1 MACVVVRVVV
11 AEEEVTEKNFPV
23 KKVVV
28 VAEEVEMKV
37 VLMNHCYY
45 HCYLKVG
52 EED

>member
-1 MACVVVRVVV
+1 M
-11 AEEEVTEKNFPV
+11 TEKNSPV
-23 KKVVV
+23 KEVVV
-28 VAEEVEMKV
+28 VAEEAEMKE